1 MRDIQELLKEKE
13 RAIEQ
18 VRRQV
23 EALRSVCPLLSHAG
37 PNTPQPAV
45 CWELGAE
52 KDNQLGE
59 ALRAVAPLLVEETD
73 EFDPSLRAR
82 LVAAGE
88 RSQPGQDKEDFVSTQ
103 TDGGATAG
111 CKFSGHTVIE
121 ALRGFLFLLQSQSSK
136 ER

>member
-1 MRDIQELLKEKE
+1 M
-13 RAIEQ
+13 
-18 VRRQV
+18 
-23 EALRSVCPLLSHAG
+23 
-37 PNTPQPAV
+37 
-45 CWELGAE
+45 
-52 KDNQLGE
+52 GE

-82 LVAAGE
+82 LVEAAE
-88 RSQPGQDKEDFVSTQ
+88 RDRNLGQDKEDFTSTQ

>member
-13 RAIEQ
+13 RAVEQ

-45 CWELGAE
+45 RREPSAE
-52 KDNQLGE
+52 KASQLGE

-73 EFDPSLRAR
+73 GFDPGLRAR
-82 LVAAGE
+82 LVEAAESDHNLG
-88 RSQPGQDKEDFVSTQ
+88 RARKISHQIRQMAAPLL
-103 TDGGATAG
+103 GASFRAMP
-111 CKFSGHTVIE
+111 
-121 ALRGFLFLLQSQSSK
+121 
-136 ER
+136 

>member
-82 LVAAGE
+82 LVEAAE
-88 RSQPGQDKEDFVSTQ
+88 RDRNLGRTRKISHQLRQMVAPLL
-103 TDGGATAG
+103 GAS
-111 CKFSGHTVIE
+111 FRVI
-121 ALRGFLFLLQSQSSK
+121 L
-136 ER
+136 